1 MKYDEARSQ
10 IKTGDLLAWSS
21 GSWRSWH
28 DIQVNLVRVFTRS
41 EFSHVGIALVGAG
54 RVFVLEAVG
63 SGVRLFPL
71 SRALPFWWIRRRAEL
86 GAEAV
91 DFAFD
96 RLGDGYSRLQA
107 IRAFFGTLTS
117 GEDDRWQC
125 AEYVLG
131 ILQADGE
138 ILTNVA
144 TPTGVVQ
151 AAARDWGP
159 LHFVE
164 GER

>member
-21 GSWRSWH
+21 GGWRSWH
-28 DIQVNLVRVFTRS
+28 DIQVNLVRIFTRS

-63 SGVRLFPL
+63 AGVRLFPL

-86 GAEAV
+86 GTEAV

-96 RLGDGYSRLQA
+96 RLGDRYSRLQA

-131 ILQADGE
+131 ILEADDE
-138 ILTNVA
+138 VLTNVA

-159 LHFVE
+159 IHLVE
-164 GER
+164 RD